1 MSAFEYRVIDIDK
14 VGISDENFLNK
25 MDSDDWELFFIN
37 NEPQHEYP
45 RTLVKFYFRRKRL
58 TFLEKFFDF

>member
-1 MSAFEYRVIDIDK
+1 MSAFEYRVVDIDK

-25 MDSDDWELFFIN
+25 MDSGGWELFLIN

-45 RTLVKFYFRRKRL
+45 SILVKFYFRRKISFFQRL
-58 TFLEKFFDF
+58 FKV